1 MVDELEII
9 NRVIAEH
16 QIIMLNI
23 KGVRSS
29 MADLDALFSLQKAQS
44 GWAQTSVDKL
54 IDQKRL
60 LWDALNLVQK
70 GLNNHFFWEEKALPP
85 LFGEAFIK
93 ALIFEH
99 VEIRQQ
105 IEQAILMV
113 IESNLERLSQ
123 KDLLDKKS
131 RLQAATAD
139 VSQMIEQHANLE
151 EQMLRMLRK
160 TFQGEAKPSRADQTQ
175 R

>member
-1 MVDELEII
+1 MADELEII

-23 KGVRSS
+23 QGVRSS
-29 MADLDALFSLQKAQS
+29 MADFDALFSLQKVQS

-54 IDQKRL
+54 IGQKRL
-60 LWDALNLVQK
+60 LWDALSLVQK
-70 GLNNHFFWEEKALPP
+70 GLNNHFFWEEKALVP
-85 LFGEAFIK
+85 LFGEVFMK

-99 VEIRQQ
+99 AEIRQQ
-105 IEQAILMV
+105 IEKTISMV
-113 IESNLERLSQ
+113 NESNLERLSQ

-131 RLQAATAD
+131 RLQTATAD

-160 TFQGEAKPSRADQTQ
+160 TFQGEAKLSRVDQTQ

>member
-1 MVDELEII
+1 MADELEII

-23 KGVRSS
+23 QGVRSS
-29 MADLDALFSLQKAQS
+29 MADFDALFSLQKAQS

-60 LWDALNLVQK
+60 LWDALSLAQK
-70 GLNNHFFWEEKALPP
+70 GLNNHFFWEEKALAP
-85 LFGEAFIK
+85 LFGEVFMK

-105 IEQAILMV
+105 IERVILMV
-113 IESNLERLSQ
+113 NNSNLQGLSQ
-123 KDLLDKKS
+123 PDLLDKKS
-131 RLQAATAD
+131 LLQEATTTLCRM
-139 VSQMIEQHANLE
+139 VEQHANLE
-151 EQMLRMLRK
+151 EQMLKMLRK
-160 TFQGEAKPSRADQTQ
+160 TFQGEAKPSRADQIQ